1 MIKFFRKI
9 RYKLIEN
16 SKMSRYFKY
25 AIGEIIL
32 VVIGILLALQF
43 NNWNE
48 ARKRQLELDKLLY
61 DIEEDLIVNYK
72 QANAVLRFYKKQDSI
87 AKRIAAKELTER
99 DYRENYGLNYFVAN
113 WDYYVP
119 NEKNVI
125 QFVEAE
131 KIVDLKYKPILDA
144 AKKLQ
149 LYRSILDD
157 TFSNL
162 EQNIDESVDILSSRT
177 WFVKNDSISYRQRLD
192 YMLEDPEYEVMVL
205 KYWIMV
211 QNHYDKISRY
221 RAQTMA
227 TLASIKMIR
236 DNYDTLQLNAMF
248 NSLGMQQYVVY
259 KCDVNPSELKHL
271 RDLRSSALYGN
282 LSEVDIHLIL
292 TNNKGQ
298 HVNDFRIPPK
308 TFQTIPGSEYFG
320 IDGDNNLLVN
330 HIDNNGDCI
339 TKYGGSDNGYLII
352 E

>member
-1 MIKFFRKI
+1 MIKFLRKI
-9 RYKLIEN
+9 RFELIN
-16 SKMSRYFKY
+16 KNMNTKYFKY

-99 DYRENYGLNYFVAN
+99 DYRENYSLNYFVAN

-131 KIVDLKYKPILDA
+131 KIIDLKYKPILDA

-162 EQNIDESVDILSSRT
+162 EQNIDESVDILTSRT

-211 QNHYDKISRY
+211 
-221 RAQTMA
+221 
-227 TLASIKMIR
+227 
-236 DNYDTLQLNAMF
+236 
-248 NSLGMQQYVVY
+248 
-259 KCDVNPSELKHL
+259 
-271 RDLRSSALYGN
+271 
-282 LSEVDIHLIL
+282 
-292 TNNKGQ
+292 
-298 HVNDFRIPPK
+298 
-308 TFQTIPGSEYFG
+308 
-320 IDGDNNLLVN
+320 
-330 HIDNNGDCI
+330 
-339 TKYGGSDNGYLII
+339 
-352 E
+352 